1 MADRKPASAEE
12 VIRQQIERYTERYE
26 KAQAEADH
34 NKAEI
39 DKLETALKAMGASEP
54 ERDG

>member
-1 MADRKPASAEE
+1 

-39 DKLETALKAMGASEP
+39 DKLEAALKAMGASEP
-54 ERDG
+54 EGDG